1 MIISLNSN
9 LTNKANREWLKLY
22 DSGYIKWSGEYRTI
36 TVPNFGSYSE
46 MLFIGM
52 WYDNPYMSMTLP
64 VSEFKKKYNTGVRV
78 AMQLSEKSLISFY
91 YISDTQISLYDSM
104 GNYDHLQIFVR

>member
-9 LTNKANREWLKLY
+9 LANKAWRNWALLY
-22 DSGYIKWSGEYRTI
+22 NSGYIKWTGYKTI

-46 MLFIGM
+46 MLFVGM
-52 WYDNPYMSMTLP
+52 WYDNPYMTITLP
-64 VSEFKKKYNTGVRV
+64 VSEFKKKNNTGIRV
-78 AMQLSEKSLISFY
+78 AMQLSTSSLISFY

-104 GNYDHLQIFVR
+104 GTYDHLQIFVR